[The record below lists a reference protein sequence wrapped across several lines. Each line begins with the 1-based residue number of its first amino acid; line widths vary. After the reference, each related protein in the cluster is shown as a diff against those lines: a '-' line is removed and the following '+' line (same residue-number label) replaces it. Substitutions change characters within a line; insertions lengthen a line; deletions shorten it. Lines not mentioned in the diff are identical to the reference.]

1 MNNQKQWHRYIN
13 ALLFAYREV
22 PQDSTHFA
30 PFELMYGRTVRGPMH
45 ILHELWTKAIDEH
58 EVKSSYQYVLD
69 LRERLEGT
77 LKLAQEQLKLSQA
90 KQKCYYDKRTK
101 VRRFQPG
108 DKVLVLL
115 LTDTNKLLLQWKGPY
130 DVTRIVGPNDYK
142 VPMKGK
148 EKMLHANLLQKYVVR
163 EDSLIGNVVPAVQ
176 GDHQQNIPPGV
187 VVVEDYEPDAN
198 AQWIDD
204 PSADVPSTEDLPEI
218 GVWGPKES
226 VTDLKYRDGLSTE
239 QVRELQSLT
248 SQYSDIF
255 SDCPGDS
262 ILAEHRI
269 DLTSDVPV

>member
-1 MNNQKQWHRYIN
+1 MGGLLESPCIYI
-13 ALLFAYREV
+13 LREL
-22 PQDSTHFA
+22 S
-30 PFELMYGRTVRGPMH
+30 
-45 ILHELWTKAIDEH
+45 TKAIDER

-69 LRERLEGT
+69 PRERLEDT

-101 VRRFQPG
+101 VRCFQPG

-148 EKMLHANLLQKYVVR
+148 EKTLHANLLQKYVVR

-198 AQWIDD
+198 AKWIDD
-204 PSADVPSTEDLPEI
+204 SSADVPSTEDLPEI
-218 GVWGPKES
+218 GAWGPRES
-226 VTDLKYRDGLSTE
+226 VTDLKFGDDVLSTE
-239 QVRELQSLT
+239 QVLELKSLHNTVT
-248 SQYSDIF
+248 SF
-255 SDCPGDS
+255 LTV
-262 ILAEHRI
+262 LAIRSWLKTVLI
-269 DLTSDVPV
+269 